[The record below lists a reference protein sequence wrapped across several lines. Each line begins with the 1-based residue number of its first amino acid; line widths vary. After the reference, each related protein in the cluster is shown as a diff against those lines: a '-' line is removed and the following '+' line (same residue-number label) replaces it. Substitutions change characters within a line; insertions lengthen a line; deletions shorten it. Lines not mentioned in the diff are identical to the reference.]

1 MRGVIGIVGAVL
13 TILVVAD
20 LVNAMLVPR
29 GGIAPVARASGQL
42 VFRAYRL
49 AMRTTKDF
57 ARQDRMLATAAP
69 VALIVQLV
77 VYIVILIVTMGM
89 VVYGLSPLDSTTAL
103 YQSGSTLTTLGIVAP
118 ITGASAVAT
127 FVAAFLG
134 LVAIAIFI
142 GYLLTLYSAFTA
154 RESLVARWS
163 LAAGEPAWAPG
174 VFARATLLDI
184 PAAEVL
190 DASRWTDWTCD
201 LRTTITVSP
210 ALAWFRSPSPLR
222 HWSTTLLSVL
232 DTAALRL
239 ACGVDAT
246 RHADI
251 TLVAEGIITGRVLNG
266 DHRPHT
272 ATAEESVVAAL
283 AGRGTADGSCI
294 TDADW
299 QPCAEI
305 LAKAGLLDDGS
316 AAGIRARFEALRAL
330 YAPQITTLARDLHAV
345 RAPWSGDRSPTIAFI
360 SPVLPT
366 ATREEKGA

>member
-1 MRGVIGIVGAVL
+1 MRGVLGVIGAAL

-20 LVNAMLVPR
+20 LVSAMLVPR
-29 GGIAPVARASGQL
+29 GGLAPIARFSGQL

-57 ARQDRMLATAAP
+57 ARQDRMLSTAAP
-69 VALIVQLV
+69 VALIFQ
-77 VYIVILIVTMGM
+77 LIVYVVLLILTMGM
-89 VVYGLSPLDSTTAL
+89 VVYGLSPVDGTTAL

-118 ITGASAVAT
+118 ITGASAIAT

-154 RESLVARWS
+154 RESLVARWT

-174 VFARATLLDI
+174 VFSRATMLDI
-184 PAAEVL
+184 PAAQVL
-190 DASRWTDWTCD
+190 DADRWTDWTCD

-222 HWSTTLLSVL
+222 HWTTTLLSVL

-239 ACGVDAT
+239 ACGVADT
-246 RHADI
+246 RFVDI
-251 TLVAEGIITGRVLNG
+251 RLVAEGVISGRVLNG

-272 ATAEESVVAAL
+272 VTAEERVLEAL
-283 AGRGTADGSCI
+283 AGRGSTTGSGI
-294 TDADW
+294 SDADW
-299 QPCAEI
+299 HPCAEI
-305 LAKAGLLDDGS
+305 LQAAGLLDDAS
-316 AAGIRARFEALRAL
+316 EAGIRQRFEALRAL
-330 YAPQITTLARDLHAV
+330 YAPEVTALAKDLHAV
-345 RAPWSGDRSPTIAFI
+345 PAPWSGDRSPTIAMI
-360 SPVLPT
+360 TPALPSS
-366 ATREEKGA
+366 TRTGYQQ